1 MRVTEKLY
9 PLFFPL
15 PKVPLG
21 TERVAW
27 QLHGDGLTASPSSQG
42 KLLRALLHDACV
54 C

>member
-1 MRVTEKLY
+1 MRVTEKLD

-27 QLHGDGLTASPSSQG
+27 QLHSDDPTASLSSQG
-42 KLLRALLHDACV
+42 KTFCTLLHDSCAC
-54 C
+54 

>member
-1 MRVTEKLY
+1 MRVTEKL
-9 PLFFPL
+9 FPL

-27 QLHGDGLTASPSSQG
+27 QLHSDDLTASPSSQG
-42 KLLRALLHDACV
+42 KMLHTLLHDACV

>member
-1 MRVTEKLY
+1 MRVTEKLV
-9 PLFFPL
+9 PL

-27 QLHGDGLTASPSSQG
+27 QLHSDPTASPSFQG
-42 KLLRALLHDACV
+42 KMFCTLLHDACV